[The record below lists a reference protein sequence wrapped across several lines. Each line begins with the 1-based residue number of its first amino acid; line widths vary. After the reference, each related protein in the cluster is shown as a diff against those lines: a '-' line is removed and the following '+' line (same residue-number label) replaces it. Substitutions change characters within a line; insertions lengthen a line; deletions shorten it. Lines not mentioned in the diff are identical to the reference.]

1 MCTDKKTEILMEFTW
16 AYFLAIFELRKLM
29 MIIIIISASKAILKF
44 TVFYAFASE
53 LRQMVLRLY
62 DQLFL
67 SLRSS
72 AYKFIL
78 PFFMLLQKYL
88 KLTLWYALTANFPL
102 SIIRIRFCVRIYF
115 KVEPFGPAYL
125 VSFSQKMKFA
135 SNSIELTFKFWSSL
149 IGNFKFQIK
158 KKHSVIGSQRDFVDL
173 GVNNFSY
180 KMQFIIWNLLIIIKI

>member
-1 MCTDKKTEILMEFTW
+1 MWPTRFTLLNKIGVHRQKKNLNGIHLSIL
-16 AYFLAIFELRKLM
+16 LAIFELRKLM

-44 TVFYAFASE
+44 TVFYAFAPE

-72 AYKFIL
+72 IYEYIL
-78 PFFMLLQKYL
+78 PFFMPLQKYL

-102 SIIRIRFCVRIYF
+102 SIIRISFCVRIHF
-115 KVEPFGPAYL
+115 KVERFGPAYL
-125 VSFSQKMKFA
+125 VSFSQKLKFA

-149 IGNFKFQIK
+149 IGNFKFQI
-158 KKHSVIGSQRDFVDL
+158 
-173 GVNNFSY
+173 
-180 KMQFIIWNLLIIIKI
+180 

>member
-1 MCTDKKTEILMEFTW
+1 
-16 AYFLAIFELRKLM
+16 

-44 TVFYAFASE
+44 TVFYAFAPE

-67 SLRSS
+67 SLWSS
-72 AYKFIL
+72 IYKFIL
-78 PFFMLLQKYL
+78 PFFMLLQKYS

-102 SIIRIRFCVRIYF
+102 SIIPIRFCVRIHF

-135 SNSIELTFKFWSSL
+135 FNSIELTFKFWSSL
-149 IGNFKFQIK
+149 IGNFKFQIEK
-158 KKHSVIGSQRDFVDL
+158 ITLRNRVAKRFFESWSQQFFIQNAIY
-173 GVNNFSY
+173 NNHQNMTVLLSPGRGCFS
-180 KMQFIIWNLLIIIKI
+180 IVWNWVPGWALWDY